1 MEDIIIKSGRIEIR
15 LRKMEYKWNSDR
27 RDRSQFLKRQTNV
40 YVHVKNEDI
49 TDDLKNRRCRPYTQW
64 KKNLMPL
71 AAKLIEEETGLIM
84 GRKISWNQKLGCSFC
99 PCSPGFKTSLYD
111 EEGKQD
117 AWTVW
122 ITV

>member
-15 LRKMEYKWNSDR
+15 LRKKEFKWNDR
-27 RDRSQFLKRQTNV
+27 RDRSQFLKRQTNIH
-40 YVHVKNEDI
+40 VHVKNEDI
-49 TDDLKNRRCRPYTQW
+49 TDEIKNRHTRPYTQW
-64 KKNLMPL
+64 KKNLLPL
-71 AAKLIEEETGLIM
+71 AAKLIFDETGLIM
-84 GRKISWNQKLGCSFC
+84 GSNINWNQRLGCSC

-111 EEGKQD
+111 EEGKQH

>member
-15 LRKMEYKWNSDR
+15 LRKKEFKWNSDR
-27 RDRSQFLKRQTNV
+27 RDRSQFLKRQTNIH
-40 YVHVKNEDI
+40 VHVKNEDI
-49 TDDLKNRRCRPYTQW
+49 TDEIKNRHTRPYTQW
-64 KKNLMPL
+64 KKNLLPL
-71 AAKLIEEETGLIM
+71 AAKLIFDETGLIM
-84 GRKISWNQKLGCSFC
+84 GSNINWNQRLGCSC

-122 ITV
+122 ITI

>member
-27 RDRSQFLKRQTNV
+27 RDRSQFLKRQTN
-40 YVHVKNEDI
+40 
-49 TDDLKNRRCRPYTQW
+49 DLKNRRCRPYTQW

-84 GRKISWNQKLGCSFC
+84 GSKISWNQKLGCSFC